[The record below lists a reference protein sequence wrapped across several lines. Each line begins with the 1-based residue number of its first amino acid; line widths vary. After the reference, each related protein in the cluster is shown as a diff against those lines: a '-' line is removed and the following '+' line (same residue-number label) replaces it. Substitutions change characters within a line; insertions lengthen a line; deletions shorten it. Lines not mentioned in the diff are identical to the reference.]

1 MNTTMNSTMNTN
13 SNNSFR
19 SWKKDTT
26 SSSDAPQSNN
36 AFARMS
42 RDRQDKY
49 RSAGPSY
56 AGFKRKQEEEAK
68 EREKNRPLTEADF
81 PALGV
86 NPAPAKVKVATT
98 ATTSSLAAHIADT
111 IRKDE
116 ETLSRRKREEEEAR
130 EKAAAEEGIV
140 RLPLF
145 KNMKDYVEWKNKG
158 GLQLP
163 PMDLP
168 PQPVT
173 LRTSYKN
180 TIVDD
185 DEYDDEEAW

>member
-1 MNTTMNSTMNTN
+1 MNATPAQTTMNSNT
-13 SNNSFR
+13 NNSFR
-19 SWKKDTT
+19 SWKKDTP
-26 SSSDAPQSNN
+26 SSDAPQSNN

-56 AGFKRKQEEEAK
+56 ADFKRKQEEEAK

-81 PALGV
+81 PALGL
-86 NPAPAKVKVATT
+86 APTPVKVKTQT
-98 ATTSSLAAHIADT
+98 TTSSLAAHIADT

-116 ETLSRRKREEEEAR
+116 ETLQRRKREEEEAR
-130 EKAAAEEGIV
+130 EKAEAEKGIV

-145 KNMKDYVEWKNKG
+145 KNMKDYVEWKKNG

-163 PMDLP
+163 PMELP
-168 PQPVT
+168 EV
-173 LRTSYKN
+173 RTPYKS
-180 TIVDD
+180 IVVDNE
-185 DEYDDEEAW
+185 EYDDDDTW

>member
-1 MNTTMNSTMNTN
+1 MNTTQASMNTN
-13 SNNSFR
+13 TNTNMNNSFR
-19 SWKKDTT
+19 TWKKDT

-42 RDRQDKY
+42 RDKQDRY

-56 AGFKRKQEEEAK
+56 ADFKRMKDEEAK
-68 EREKNRPLTEADF
+68 EKEKNRPLTEADF
-81 PALGV
+81 PALGLGPV
-86 NPAPAKVKVATT
+86 PVKVQVA
-98 ATTSSLAAHIADT
+98 ATSSLAAHIADT

-116 ETLSRRKREEEEAR
+116 ETLCRRKREEEEAR

-145 KNMKDYVEWKNKG
+145 KNIKDYVEWKKKG

-163 PMDLP
+163 PIDV
-168 PQPVT
+168 PQV
-173 LRTSYKN
+173 RTVYKK
-180 TIVDD
+180 VAVHD
-185 DEYDDEEAW
+185 DEFDEEDTW